1 MVSETETGKHQVG
14 RAESQ
19 NQGRKEQNQNR
30 SVNIDVQ
37 PGYREVEFNPG
48 EGRQLQGALDVWP
61 FQPKIWSQ
69 EQTTQATNNEE
80 WKSFTQVLEGLA
92 TPIKLYRLYC
102 YLEAQ
107 AFMNK
112 TEGQRPPEAAQCRVD
127 NYIGALKRANLL
139 SLSNKVLR

>member
-1 MVSETETGKHQVG
+1 MVSETETGKHQDG
-14 RAESQ
+14 RTESQ
-19 NQGRKEQNQNR
+19 R
-30 SVNIDVQ
+30 SRQTVSQARMVSSQ
-37 PGYREVEFNPG
+37 PGYRGVEFNPG
-48 EGRQLQGALDVWP
+48 EGRKLQGALDVWP